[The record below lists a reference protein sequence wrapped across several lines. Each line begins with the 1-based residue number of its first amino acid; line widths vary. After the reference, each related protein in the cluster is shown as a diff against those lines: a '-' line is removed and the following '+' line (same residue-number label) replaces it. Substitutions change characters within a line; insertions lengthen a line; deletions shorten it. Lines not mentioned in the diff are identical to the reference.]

1 MHAID
6 KVRTITYL
14 LRTSLGAVPKDGS
27 FSLQI
32 CSWFLE
38 EVGTQNP
45 AVYSSNL
52 MRLNHPALPQYGAT
66 WAHGLKRQ
74 LSSVKLE
81 EQFSR

>member
-1 MHAID
+1 MHTAQLGAT
-6 KVRTITYL
+6 VV
-14 LRTSLGAVPKDGS
+14 SLGAVPKDGS

-66 WAHGLKRQ
+66 WAQR
-74 LSSVKLE
+74 
-81 EQFSR
+81 